1 MNKEELKD
9 SINYCLNNNPT
20 HQAIMIVGDWGI
32 GKTFF
37 IEKILIP
44 YLKSV
49 QKKRILYYSLYGK
62 KNCNQIK
69 TELVYQKL
77 LGEKD
82 DDSKRSKILY
92 KIKNL
97 IPKGISFKSNIGIDM
112 NIDVTSM
119 IGNFIKLENSIIIL
133 DDFERCN
140 SDTKDIMG
148 VVDDLSKGDGN
159 FLIVVGNKKE
169 LYYRENDIV
178 RKIYI
183 KNNNK
188 NNKEDSECVLF
199 RKKYLEDFEKVFKL
213 EIHLDTDIETVYD
226 EIFISSN
233 NDLANF
239 YKENK
244 IKVIQE
250 CENLNFKNIRI
261 LISVK
266 NSFDNIIMEL
276 QRLDNRFSIVRYSY
290 KYADIFIYLLV
301 RTIQFKLGII
311 DLNDCDSTVNN
322 FQVVKNSA
330 EKNYDID
337 NYMFSFGFIDYFIKT
352 ATFDRLSIERFIEEE
367 LSNNEKSRLSI
378 YKYERWDI
386 LDTDRDILNFLE
398 ELLVEINNNMYSV
411 DVFGRIINILVTI
424 KYWAKIDFNIDEF
437 INALKISAK
446 KIEYNEDEL
455 NRFSWSQRMFID
467 VYREECSNIFLEVEK
482 ILKERD
488 KVNKNIKLSLIP
500 FFEKRSLFDSDFY
513 KFCIEN
519 RELYYSERS
528 FANYLPASDSA
539 IDFINNSC
547 TAEIDSFSHIL
558 NYIYLQINNSD
569 EYLINDV
576 EYLKQLL
583 QGVKKIIVN
592 EKQQIEKVKLNQ
604 LVETIKKCISKL
616 SKDELSIG

>member
-148 VVDDLSKGDGN
+148 LVDDLSKGDGN

-539 IDFINNSC
+539 IDFI
-547 TAEIDSFSHIL
+547 
-558 NYIYLQINNSD
+558 
-569 EYLINDV
+569 
-576 EYLKQLL
+576 K
-583 QGVKKIIVN
+583 
-592 EKQQIEKVKLNQ
+592 
-604 LVETIKKCISKL
+604 
-616 SKDELSIG
+616 